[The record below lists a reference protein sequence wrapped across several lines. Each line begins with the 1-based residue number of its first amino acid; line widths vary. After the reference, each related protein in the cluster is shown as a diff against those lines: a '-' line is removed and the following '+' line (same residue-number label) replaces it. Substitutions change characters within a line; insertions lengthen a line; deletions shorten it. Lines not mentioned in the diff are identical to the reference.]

1 MTNYLADAQQTKTS
15 SKNAKSIKENR
26 GFLKDYNPDQNAF
39 VQAILNAPSS
49 ARQLLNDIIT
59 PILSPVQTA
68 KDLTALASSV
78 VSLIKPGEQGNEQ
91 LAKEVGKFFAE
102 RYGGLE
108 NIKQTFA
115 TDPMGMLSDVSIIL
129 TGGATLAPKASA
141 TANVLSKASKIASPI
156 ETAGGFAVGK
166 AASGTGTLGKQVSG
180 YLTGTGAGALDTAI
194 QTGKNFGAAPYGI
207 FATKSAKT
215 KQKDFIDSL
224 NENITPEKITTDV
237 EKAVSELKQ
246 GAKIDYQNKLN
257 KLDLQNVKIN
267 PNKILSEV
275 NDYLK
280 KEATSGGTTRFGADT
295 NNLIKNIQK
304 ELNEIVKNPA
314 KHTAADLHA
323 IKFKIDDMLP
333 KDATKQSFRVN
344 IEITDIFDNNLKAVS
359 PGYES
364 MNKAY
369 STAKKLEQ
377 KFIDDL
383 AVGNKKNATQTMN
396 RLLSVLKDQNLTN
409 YGARLESLKVL
420 DNITEQNLFE
430 KIAGTQLSGLIPR
443 GNVGKLTMGGS
454 VVVPMAEALLTGTN
468 FIPPGAIL
476 PGLALTSPKVAGQ
489 TGNIAGRLQSFTK
502 NIPGLNILQRPT
514 GNLQSLRA
522 AGLLGVNRDDS
533 IYQNRGL
540 LQWQ

>member
-1 MTNYLADAQQTKTS
+1 MSNYLASASKLNTSKT
-15 SKNAKSIKENR
+15 NTKSIKENR
-26 GFLKDYNPDQNAF
+26 GFLKDYNPNQNAF

-540 LQWQ
+540 LQ

>member
-1 MTNYLADAQQTKTS
+1 
-15 SKNAKSIKENR
+15 
-26 GFLKDYNPDQNAF
+26 
-39 VQAILNAPSS
+39 
-49 ARQLLNDIIT
+49 
-59 PILSPVQTA
+59 
-68 KDLTALASSV
+68 
-78 VSLIKPGEQGNEQ
+78 
-91 LAKEVGKFFAE
+91 
-102 RYGGLE
+102 
-108 NIKQTFA
+108 
-115 TDPMGMLSDVSIIL
+115 MGMLSDVSIIL

-369 STAKKLEQ
+369 STAKKLEK

>member
-540 LQWQ
+540 LQ

>member
-68 KDLTALASSV
+68 KDLTALGSSV
-78 VSLIKPGEQGNEQ
+78 VSLIRPGEQGNEQ

-166 AASGTGTLGKQVSG
+166 AASGTGELVKSASG
-180 YLTGTGAGALDTAI
+180 VLTGTGKGALDTAI
-194 QTGKNFGAAPYGI
+194 QTGKNYGATPGGI
-207 FATKSAKT
+207 FATKTAKQ

-224 NENITPEKITTDV
+224 KQNITPEKIAADL
-237 EKAVSELKQ
+237 EKAVSELKK
-246 GAKIDYQNKLN
+246 GTRIDYQNKLAGLN
-257 KLDLQNVKIN
+257 LQNIKIQPSLIAQQFN
-267 PNKILSEV
+267 EFIR
-275 NDYLK
+275 
-280 KEATSGGTTRFGADT
+280 KEKTKGGTTRFGAGT
-295 NNLIKNIQK
+295 NNFLETIYK
-304 ELNEIVKNPA
+304 ELNQISKNPA
-314 KHTAADLHA
+314 KHTAADLHQL
-323 IKFKIDDMLP
+323 KFKIDDMLP
-333 KDATKQSFRVN
+333 KDLTTQTSRVN
-344 IEITDIFDNNLKAVS
+344 MELAGIIDNAIASKS
-359 PGYES
+359 SGYLD

-369 STAKKLEQ
+369 STAKKLEE
-377 KFIDDL
+377 KFIKEL
-383 AVGNKKNATQTMN
+383 GVGNKKGATKTINQ
-396 RLLSVLKDQNLTN
+396 LLSVLKDQNLTN
-409 YGARLESLKVL
+409 YGSRLETLKNL
-420 DNITEQNLFE
+420 ENITETNIFE
-430 KIAGTQLSGLIPR
+430 KLAGTQLSNVVPSGLVGRGAMGIGVAIPIAES
-443 GNVGKLTMGGS
+443 LFTGGS
-454 VVVPMAEALLTGTN
+454 LPTTSS
-468 FIPPGAIL
+468 IL
-476 PGLALTSPKVAGQ
+476 PGLAITSPKVTGQ
-489 TGNIAGRLQSFTK
+489 VGNIAGRLQSFTK
-502 NIPGLNILQRPT
+502 NVPGLNILQRPT
-514 GNLQSLRA
+514 GNLQTLRGM
-522 AGLLGVNRDDS
+522 GLLGVNRDDS

-540 LQWQ
+540 LQ